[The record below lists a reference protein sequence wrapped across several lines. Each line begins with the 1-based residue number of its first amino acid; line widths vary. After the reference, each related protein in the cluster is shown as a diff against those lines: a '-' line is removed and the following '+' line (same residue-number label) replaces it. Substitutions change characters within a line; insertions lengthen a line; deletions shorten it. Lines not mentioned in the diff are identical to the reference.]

1 MTMPPDTSGTHRMRD
16 MTDDS
21 ASKAAT
27 GRRVRRAVIQ
37 ALASGCVAAILAVV
51 FQRRL
56 AGAVVAAIGAG
67 VLLCGLFLPVA
78 FLALEHLARKL
89 GHHVALLITW
99 CVLVPFFYLC
109 FVPGRLWLAFVG
121 KDPLDRSMN
130 ASVTSYWR
138 DWPHSQAPETYT
150 RQY

>member
-1 MTMPPDTSGTHRMRD
+1 MRNI
-16 MTDDS
+16 S
-21 ASKAAT
+21 ASEAGTAH
-27 GRRVRRAVIQ
+27 RVRRAVVQ
-37 ALASGCVAAILAVV
+37 ALVSGIVAAILAVV

-56 AGAVVAAIGAG
+56 AGAVVAAIGG
-67 VLLCGLFLPVA
+67 VVLLCGLFFPAV
-78 FLALEHLARKL
+78 FFALEHLGRKL
-89 GHHVALLITW
+89 GTGVALLVTW

-109 FVPGRLWLAFVG
+109 FVPGRLLLAFLG
-121 KDPLDRSMN
+121 KDPLDRGMN